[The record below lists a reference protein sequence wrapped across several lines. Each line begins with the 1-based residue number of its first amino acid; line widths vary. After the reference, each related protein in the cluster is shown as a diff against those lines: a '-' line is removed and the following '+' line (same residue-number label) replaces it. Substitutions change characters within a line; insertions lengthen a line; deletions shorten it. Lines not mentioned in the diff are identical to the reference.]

1 MGAPTRFPY
10 GNALGFQNQ
19 FSFTVGPSLSGTA
32 GNISGNA
39 TPNVTNGNLFYVNNT
54 GSLAITSLLLDD
66 TGNRLTQYEGKIIR
80 IFCLDTGSTT
90 ISAISPSGSILNMG
104 QNSNIDLMFSRGSWF
119 LNDGANTFS
128 TQTYITNAQSSINV
142 NGVSLAFLNNTGGTT
157 NSIIGLSGGVI
168 GQEVSFAL
176 VGSNAVRFIS
186 GNMVMTQ
193 TNAVLINASG
203 LYKAVKVLANEWR
216 MVAINSGGAL

>member
-1 MGAPTRFPY
+1 MGAPTRSPY
-10 GNALGFQNQ
+10 GTALGFQNQ
-19 FSFTVGPSLSGTA
+19 FSFTVGPTASGTA

-39 TPNVTNGNLFYVNNT
+39 TPNVTLGNLFYVNNT
-54 GSLAITSLLLDD
+54 GSLVITSLLLDD

-90 ISAISPSGSILNMG
+90 ISATAPSGSILNMG